1 VIIEVPPVRP
11 VTTPDAETVATAML
25 LLLQVPPDKVL
36 LSVVVPPTTS
46 APVPAIA
53 GGLLLTVTIFV
64 TRHPPAIVYEI
75 VTFPPLI
82 PVTIPEVDPTVPTD
96 IPLLL
101 QVPPGVELA
110 NAIVEPT
117 HTDDGPVIALGVV
130 LTDTT
135 LVLKQP
141 VVNVNVILAVPTVTP
156 DTEPVVETVAIATE
170 LLDHVPLPA
179 QVKTVVFPTQTAL
192 LPEIAPGLPLT
203 VTITL
208 RKQPVPA
215 VYVILTVP
223 TATPETT
230 PLTSTVANAVFAL
243 DHVPPPGYP
252 VRVVF

>member
-1 VIIEVPPVRP
+1 
-11 VTTPDAETVATAML
+11 M
-25 LLLQVPPDKVL
+25 
-36 LSVVVPPTTS
+36 
-46 APVPAIA
+46 
-53 GGLLLTVTIFV
+53 
-64 TRHPPAIVYEI
+64 
-75 VTFPPLI
+75 
-82 PVTIPEVDPTVPTD
+82 
-96 IPLLL
+96 
-101 QVPPGVELA
+101 
-110 NAIVEPT
+110 
-117 HTDDGPVIALGVV
+117 
-130 LTDTT
+130 
-135 LVLKQP
+135 
-141 VVNVNVILAVPTVTP
+141 
-156 DTEPVVETVAIATE
+156 
-170 LLDHVPLPA
+170 PLPA